1 MLERFKMRKIRLSAS
16 ASYDVLVGENLIQ
29 PAGQYVRE
37 ISSARKVLIITDEVV
52 KGLYF
57 DIIAESLG
65 ESDFEVLSYVVASG
79 EASKSLLSAEKIY
92 SFLLENQFTRSD
104 LIVALG
110 GGVVGD
116 LAGFVASTYM
126 RGVDFVQIPTTLL
139 AQIDASVG
147 GKNGINLPQGK
158 NLVGTIHQ
166 PRLVLADTNTLAT
179 LPKKL
184 ISDGMA
190 EAIKCSLIK
199 SSEFFNKIKNL
210 ELKDFLEDLIFE
222 CINIKKEIVEADEF
236 EQNERKLLNFGHTLG
251 HAIEKFYNFSGYTHG
266 QAVAVGMACA
276 ARAGKKLGI
285 TKASA
290 YEELISV
297 LEKYQ
302 LPTEVPC
309 DIEALIEIAKSD
321 KKSAGDFF
329 DVVLIESIGNG
340 FVKRIPT
347 ADLRK
352 YIGG

>member
-1 MLERFKMRKIRLSAS
+1 MRKIRLNTR
-16 ASYDVLVGENLIQ
+16 ASYDVMVGENLIRS
-29 PAGQYVRE
+29 AGQYIRE
-37 ISSARKVLIITDEVV
+37 ISSASKVLIISDEVV
-52 KGLYF
+52 KGLFF
-57 DIIAESLG
+57 DIAAKSLG
-65 ESDFEVLSYVVASG
+65 ECDFEVFSYVVASG
-79 EASKSLLSAEKIY
+79 ETSKSLLSAEKIY

-139 AQIDASVG
+139 AQIDASIG
-147 GKNGINLPQGK
+147 GKNGINLPYGK

-199 SSEFFNKIKNL
+199 SSELFYKIKNL
-210 ELKDFLEDLIFE
+210 ELEDFLEDLIFE
-222 CINIKKEIVEADEF
+222 CINIKKEIVEDDEF
-236 EQNERKLLNFGHTLG
+236 EQSERKLLNFGHTLG
-251 HAIEKFYNFSGYTHG
+251 HAIEKLYGFSGYTHG
-266 QAVAVGMACA
+266 QAVAIGMAYA
-276 ARAGKKLGI
+276 TRAGEKLGL
-285 TKASA
+285 TKAGT

-302 LPTEVPC
+302 LPTKVPC
-309 DIEALIEIAKSD
+309 GVDALIEIAKSD
-321 KKSAGDFF
+321 KKSAGEFF

-340 FVKRIPT
+340 LVKRIPT
-347 ADLRK
+347 ADLRQ